1 MISESISETTLNTRP
16 IKTRF
21 LEIREH
27 TKFIC
32 KPLETEDY
40 VTQPVV
46 DVSPP
51 KWHLAHTT
59 WFFETFILKSFVAEY
74 KEFHPRYNYIFNS
87 YYNNV
92 GERVLRHNRGNLS
105 RPTVSDVYAYR
116 KHVNEAM
123 IQFLES
129 DEKNKSDDWKE
140 VLELGLQHEQQHQEL
155 LWTDIKLILGNNPLY
170 PKYND
175 TLPWEEDIIR
185 STEQKWINVE
195 RGNYLIGFEGDG
207 FCFDNELNKHE
218 VFINDYSISNQL
230 VTNRE
235 YLEFI
240 ESGGYS
246 DFNLWLDEGWAWVNQ
261 QQVTSPFYW
270 EKIDGEWMNYTLKGL
285 FPINMDEAVKHV
297 SFYEA
302 SAFARWKGLRLPTEQ
317 EWEIASGKFNWGQRW
332 EITQSAYSPY
342 PGFKISEGA
351 IGEYNGKF
359 MVNQITFR
367 GSSTVTSPNHS
378 RPTYRNFFHP
388 QLQWQ
393 FTGIRLAK

>member
-1 MISESISETTLNTRP
+1 MISTNISDQTLNLNT
-16 IKTRF
+16 IQKAF
-21 LEIREH
+21 LEIRNYTE
-27 TKFIC
+27 FIC
-32 KPLETEDY
+32 EPLEIEDY
-40 VTQPVV
+40 VTQPVI

-59 WFFETFILKSFVAEY
+59 WFFETFILKSFVTDY

-92 GERVLRHNRGNLS
+92 GDRVLRHNRGNLS

-116 KHVNEAM
+116 KYVNEAM
-123 IQFLES
+123 LRFFES
-129 DEKNKSDDWKE
+129 QNSLNNTDWKA

-155 LWTDIKLILGNNPLY
+155 LWTDIKYILGTNPLY

-175 TLPWEEDIIR
+175 HLPWEEDRIEA
-185 STEQKWINVE
+185 SQQEWISIKK
-195 RGNYLIGFEGDG
+195 GNYFIGFDGEG
-207 FCFDNELNKHE
+207 FCFDNELDRHE
-218 VFINDYSISNQL
+218 VFVNDYSISNQL
-230 VTNRE
+230 VTNSE

-240 ESGGYS
+240 EDGAYT
-246 DFNLWLDEGWAWVNQ
+246 DFNLWLDEGWAWVNKQ
-261 QQVTSPFYW
+261 KVDSPFYW
-270 EKIDGEWMNYTLKGL
+270 EYIDGKWMYYSLKG
-285 FPINMDEAVKHV
+285 FVPIEMKEAVKHV

-302 SAFARWKGLRLPTEQ
+302 SAYARWKGLRLPTEQ
-317 EWEIASGKFNWGQRW
+317 EWEIANNKFKCGQRW
-332 EITQSAYSPY
+332 EITQSAYSAY

-367 GSSTVTSPNHS
+367 GGSVVTSPNHT
-378 RPTYRNFFHP
+378 RATYRNFFHP